1 MIFIKDHRLL
11 SLVNE
16 RQDKDGHALKKNRLL
31 LFLGFLVIGLLS
43 AAPVLLG
50 LARFLAPQ
58 GAEKADAVVVE
69 GGQIVQEG
77 LMRAGVS
84 LIREGRARQIV
95 IVLHGYSP
103 KDQLFAIQDIYPNL
117 IGKALEDLGLK
128 NDQYQI
134 LVAPIDRHPITLEEA
149 RYVAPR
155 LYQAGIRN
163 AFLLCQG
170 FHTRRSLLVYQIQG
184 DPLGIRF
191 IPYPFFPYY
200 DRDSWWKTAD
210 SLVDFVSQIIKL
222 GYYLCKGYIPLT
234 YLFRGNPVGSQ

>member
-1 MIFIKDHRLL
+1 ML
-11 SLVNE
+11 SWGNE
-16 RQDKDGHALKKNRLL
+16 KQDKDGLKLKKNRLL
-31 LFLGFLVIGLLS
+31 LFLGFLVLGLLA
-43 AAPVLLG
+43 AAPALMG
-50 LARFLAPQ
+50 LAHFLAPL

-77 LMRAGVS
+77 MMRAGVS
-84 LIREGRARQIV
+84 LIREGRAKQII
-95 IVLHGYSP
+95 IVLHRYSP
-103 KDQLFAIQDIYPNL
+103 RDQLFAIQDIYPNL

-128 NDQYQI
+128 NDQYQV

-155 LYQAGIRN
+155 LYHAGIRN

-170 FHTRRSLLVYQIQG
+170 FHTRRSLLAYQIQG

-191 IPYPFFPYY
+191 IPYPFFPYD
-200 DRDSWWKTAD
+200 DRDSWWKTTDA
-210 SLVDFVSQIIKL
+210 LEDFGSQIIKL

-234 YLFRGNPVGSQ
+234 YLFKSSPVGSQ